1 MRNLRL
7 KRGKGLAKVR
17 VEKMGIK
24 PESFPCRRLLE
35 VLYDL
40 ARNNLDENKQVK
52 LISWETNVPVPS
64 F

>member
-17 VEKMGIK
+17 VEKMGVK
-24 PESFPCRRLLE
+24 PELFPCRRLLE

-40 ARNNLDENKQVK
+40 AGNNLDENKEAN
-52 LISWETNVPVPS
+52 LISWETDVPIPG